1 MLVRALSCS
10 FRLQMRGIHDLV
22 REKPYAM
29 FMLLWWRSICVASL
43 MMQSVRL
50 NSLARVLTFW
60 SCRCMTGFWGC
71 KDGCVNGAL
80 WPSSHL
86 NIHFVQ
92 CIHMAFLGPGHLC
105 WAEENWR
112 VLLVGGNKDEGM
124 ETVCHQ
130 EHVAHCWALQKA
142 ISFSLYF
149 LPRPHQCNLLADSLL
164 IWTLSPYS
172 VSPII
177 PLPHPCFL

>member
-1 MLVRALSCS
+1 MPCSCCCDE
-10 FRLQMRGIHDLV
+10 G
-22 REKPYAM
+22 
-29 FMLLWWRSICVASL
+29 
-43 MMQSVRL
+43 QSVL
-50 NSLARVLTFW
+50 LPWWCSLCVSTPWPQYWHSEGVDAW
-60 SCRCMTGFWGC
+60 QASGGG

-86 NIHFVQ
+86 NIHFVR
-92 CIHMAFLGPGHLC
+92 CIHLAFLGPGHLC

-130 EHVAHCWALQKA
+130 EHVAHSWALLKA
-142 ISFSLYF
+142 VSFSLYF

-172 VSPII
+172 VSLII